1 MTSALPNRIL
11 SLPGKGLD
19 PESLW
24 GTRAFLPPQ
33 VRLLAEN
40 QKLQACDFK
49 TASRTQK
56 EEVVKERVRVLVQ
69 VKLQVRRSANT
80 SLLAVAAND
89 FLTFQPS
96 LDRPAQ
102 TESFGLS
109 RAGFMHKLLH
119 FRNFSRIRDA
129 YPYKCV
135 AEVQAPFPMLWH
147 KPAMKICRHKPICRC
162 GH

>member
-1 MTSALPNRIL
+1 ML
-11 SLPGKGLD
+11 
-19 PESLW
+19 
-24 GTRAFLPPQ
+24 Q
-33 VRLLAEN
+33 RLLALLAWH
-40 QKLQACDFK
+40 KLPRVSCQPLDQLRLSSK
-49 TASRTQK
+49 GQASRTEK
-56 EEVVKERVRVLVQ
+56 EEVVKERARVLVQ

-80 SLLAVAAND
+80 SLLAVAANA

-119 FRNFSRIRDA
+119 FRNFSRISDA
-129 YPYKCV
+129 YPYKCG